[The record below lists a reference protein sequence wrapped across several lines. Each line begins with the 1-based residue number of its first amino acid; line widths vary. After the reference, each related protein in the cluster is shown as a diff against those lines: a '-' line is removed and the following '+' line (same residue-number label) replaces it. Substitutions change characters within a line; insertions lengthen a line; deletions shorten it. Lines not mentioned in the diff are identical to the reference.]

1 MQRIMYGKPESS
13 KFSESCFE
21 VIVLKNSK
29 RILRLSTSSPA
40 NGSERIRSFFPEI
53 KARARRVRLI
63 SPVDIYFIPRSRIFS
78 TPQSFTAG
86 NASIFFAISG
96 IGEPFFDWTCNSFS
110 DKNSACSSNVNAAFD
125 IFTFV
130 EISFFFN

>member
-1 MQRIMYGKPESS
+1 M
-13 KFSESCFE
+13 
-21 VIVLKNSK
+21 IVLKNSK

-40 NGSERIRSFFPEI
+40 NGSERIKSFFPEI
-53 KARARRVRLI
+53 KARARSVRLI

-96 IGEPFFDWTCNSFS
+96 ICEPFLIGPVIPSAIKILPVLPMSTPPSIYSLSSSFRS
-110 DKNSACSSNVNAAFD
+110 SSIKSAALSRETTSHEFSKM
-125 IFTFV
+125 F
-130 EISFFFN
+130 E